1 MQNNSIDIYNETK
14 WQINTL
20 PFLAIKNKILGTKFT
35 LSISILN
42 PKNAQKVNKKI
53 RNKTYTPNTL
63 SFKYSKTSGE
73 IVLCPE
79 IIAKEEYSL
88 PHPSPLLGK
97 EREIVHKMSKFENKI
112 IYLFIHSCIHLLDLD
127 HGPKMDKLEAKFV
140 KPFVV

>member
-1 MQNNSIDIYNETK
+1 MQSNSIEIYNETK

-20 PFLAIKNKILGTKFT
+20 PFLAIKNKILTKKFS
-35 LSISILN
+35 LSVSILN
-42 PKNAQKVNKKI
+42 PENAQKVNRKI

-79 IIAKEEYSL
+79 VFTKEDYGVG
-88 PHPSPLLGK
+88 P
-97 EREIVHKMSKFENKI
+97 KFENKI
-112 IYLFIHSCIHLLDLD
+112 IYLLIHSCLHLTDLD

-140 KPFVV
+140 KAFVV

>member
-1 MQNNSIDIYNETK
+1 MQSNSIEIYNETK

-20 PFLAIKNKILGTKFT
+20 PFLAIKNKILGAKFS

-53 RNKTYTPNTL
+53 RKKTYTPNTL

-79 IIAKEEYSL
+79 VFMKEDYEV
-88 PHPSPLLGK
+88 G
-97 EREIVHKMSKFENKI
+97 SKFENKI

-140 KPFVV
+140 KAFVV

>member
-1 MQNNSIDIYNETK
+1 MQNNSIEIYNETK
-14 WQINTL
+14 WQINNL

-53 RNKTYTPNTL
+53 RSKTYTPNTL

-79 IIAKEEYSL
+79 VFVKEDYAVG
-88 PHPSPLLGK
+88 P
-97 EREIVHKMSKFENKI
+97 KFENKI
-112 IYLFIHSCIHLLDLD
+112 IYLFIHSCLHLTDLD
-127 HGPKMDKLEAKFV
+127 HGPKMDKLEAKYV
-140 KPFVV
+140 KAFVV